1 MTDRQ
6 PVALSDDEIAAVR
19 SWVVHEDAHLIA
31 FNKPSS
37 FVETRDPVD
46 RHAGPVETLAELRPR
61 FTRHRHAQRR
71 QHGLADEVLAD
82 AAKAGVPA
90 ALLGYSGGPSLI
102 VKGLVSLELSDIK
115 AAHEAWLPGYM
126 SATE

>member
-1 MTDRQ
+1 MDCATL
-6 PVALSDDEIAAVR
+6 PI
-19 SWVVHEDAHLIA
+19 DAHLPEIA
-31 FNKPSS
+31 RKVLDFGALVLQAEPGAGKT
-37 FVETRDPVD
+37 TR
-46 RHAGPVETLAELRPR
+46 
-61 FTRHRHAQRR
+61 
-71 QHGLADEVLAD
+71 
-82 AAKAGVPA
+82 VPA